1 MTITRLTGVVLLLA
15 AAMLLGCAKVGESAK
30 AKSTKKTDTDAA
42 HEHGKSPHGG
52 TIIEF
57 GKHHAEFCVDH
68 AKKEATVY
76 ILSGSLKKNVP
87 ISANQLLLIIKT
99 PAFQADLVAA
109 PQQGDPE
116 GKSSRFVAIHE
127 NLGKVQEFEGTV
139 SGEFDGK
146 PYLGDFKEEA
156 HDEHHHEAK
165 K

>member
-1 MTITRLTGVVLLLA
+1 MNFTRLTGGVLLLGA
-15 AAMLLGCAKVGESAK
+15 AILVGCAKVGESPKKQSTQK
-30 AKSTKKTDTDAA
+30 AGADAA
-42 HEHGKSPHGG
+42 HEHDKSPHGG

-76 ILSGSLKKNVP
+76 ILNGSLKKNVP
-87 ISANQLLLIIKT
+87 ITAKQLLLTIKS
-99 PAFQADLVAA
+99 PSFQADLVAA
-109 PQQGDPE
+109 PQEGDPQ
-116 GKSSRFVAIHE
+116 GKSSRFIAIHE
-127 NLGKVQEFEGTV
+127 NLGKEQEFEGTV

-156 HDEHHHEAK
+156 HEGHAHEAK

>member
-1 MTITRLTGVVLLLA
+1 
-15 AAMLLGCAKVGESAK
+15 
-30 AKSTKKTDTDAA
+30 
-42 HEHGKSPHGG
+42 
-52 TIIEF
+52 
-57 GKHHAEFCVDH
+57 
-68 AKKEATVY
+68 
-76 ILSGSLKKNVP
+76 LKKNVP
-87 ISANQLLLIIKT
+87 ISAKQLLLTIKT

-109 PQQGDPE
+109 PQQGDSE
-116 GKSSRFVAIHE
+116 GKSSRFVTIHE

>member
-1 MTITRLTGVVLLLA
+1 MNFTRLTGGVLLLGA
-15 AAMLLGCAKVGESAK
+15 AILVGCAKVGESPKKQSTPK
-30 AKSTKKTDTDAA
+30 AGTDAA

-76 ILSGSLKKNVP
+76 ILNGSLKKNVA
-87 ISANQLLLIIKT
+87 ISAKQLLLTIKS

-109 PQQGDPE
+109 PQEGDAE
-116 GKSSRFVAIHE
+116 GKSSRFIAIHE
-127 NLGKVQEFEGTV
+127 NLGKEQEFEGTV

-156 HDEHHHEAK
+156 HEGHAHEPK